1 MEPIGRYD
9 TTAIL
14 EKSLPILEESHRV
27 LANNVANA
35 NTPGFSPTHVSFK
48 ESLRLALAG
57 AGDRSLQLETT
68 DPRHIASSDRP
79 SMGVVFEPDEFEQ
92 GRNDKSEFN
101 IDKEM
106 IELLRNSGRFEIFS
120 TALTQRY
127 RQTREVLRMP

>member
-1 MEPIGRYD
+1 
-9 TTAIL
+9 
-14 EKSLPILEESHRV
+14 V

-48 ESLRLALAG
+48 ESLSLALVG
-57 AGDRSLQLETT
+57 AGDKSLALETT
-68 DPRHIASSDRP
+68 NPSHIASSNKA
-79 SMGVVFEPDEFEQ
+79 SAGVIFEPDTFEQ

-106 IELLRNSGRFEIFS
+106 VELLRNSGRFEIFS
-120 TALTQRY
+120 TVLTQRY

>member
-1 MEPIGRYD
+1 VEPIGRYD

-35 NTPGFSPTHVSFK
+35 NTPRFSPTHVSFE
-48 ESLRLALAG
+48 ESLNLALAG
-57 AGDRSLQLETT
+57 ARDRSLTLETT
-68 DPRHIASSDRP
+68 NPRHIASP
-79 SMGVVFEPDEFEQ
+79 NKTPAGVVFEPDTFVQ

-106 IELLRNSGRFEIFS
+106 VELLRNSGRFDIFS
-120 TALTQRY
+120 VVLTQRY